1 MSIQDNVN
9 FIKKELSGDEK
20 VLESAFK
27 LESLYKKYKIPL
39 FVVLSVLIGL
49 FVTKTIQDRMKEMKL
64 EDANRAFISLNLNPK
79 DVHALASLKANNPA
93 LYELYRY
100 SVSLDKKDKDTL
112 KTLSKSKNSTIADIS
127 NYSLNILEHKPTQS
141 ELYNDMA
148 IYINAYSD
156 IKNKK
161 LKEAKDKLSLID
173 ENSPLAVISKFLK
186 HSTILK

>member
-9 FIKKELSGDEK
+9 FIKKELTGDEK

-39 FVVLSVLIGL
+39 FVVVVVLIGF
-49 FVTKTIQDRMKEMKL
+49 FVTKTTQDKLKQMKL

-79 DVHALASLKANNPA
+79 DIHALASLKANNPA

-100 SVSLDKKDKDTL
+100 SISLTNKDKETL

-127 NYSLNILEHKPTQS
+127 NYSLNILNHKSTQS

-148 IYINAYSD
+148 IYLNAYSD

-186 HSTILK
+186 HSTIK